1 MAINTYA
8 TLKTAVANWLRRS
21 ELTSRIPEFIT
32 MAEDK
37 LYTDR
42 RMMIRALEASTDL
55 TIDAQSESLPTRFIG
70 HRRLYLSTD
79 PVAILNYETP
89 ENFWTRYMSTTTSQ
103 PEAFTI
109 EGDNILFGP
118 APDTTYTGKL
128 LYYLRPSALSD
139 DADTNWVLANA
150 RGLLLYGALIQAAT
164 YVKDDPS
171 IAKWAA
177 LYDDLLDQVFEQD
190 KKNRFG
196 GIIQSRSGVSVT

>member
-1 MAINTYA
+1 MAIGTYA
-8 TLKTAVANWLRRS
+8 ELKTAVANWLRRS
-21 ELTSRIPEFIT
+21 ELTTRIPEFIT

-42 RMMIRALEASTDL
+42 RMMIRALESTTDL

-70 HRRLYLSTD
+70 HRRLYLSVS
-79 PVAILNYETP
+79 PVAMLTFLTP
-89 ENFWTRYMSTTTSQ
+89 ENFWTKYLSSETSQ

-128 LYYLRPSALSD
+128 LYYLRPAALSSD
-139 DADTNWVLANA
+139 SDTNFVLANA

-164 YVKDDPS
+164 YIKDDAA

-190 KKNRFG
+190 KKNRYG
-196 GIIQSRSGVSVT
+196 GVIQSFSGVSVV

>member
-1 MAINTYA
+1 MSITTYGE
-8 TLKTAVANWLRRS
+8 LKTAVANWLRRS

-42 RMMIRALEASTDL
+42 RMMVRALEASTDL

-79 PVAILNYETP
+79 PVALLNFVTP
-89 ENFWTRYMSTTTSQ
+89 ENFWSKYMSSTTSQ

-109 EGDNILFGP
+109 EGDNIIFGP
-118 APDTTYTGKL
+118 APDATYTGKL
-128 LYYLRPSALSD
+128 LYYLRPAALSAD
-139 DADTNWVLANA
+139 GDTNWVIANA

-164 YVKDDPS
+164 YIKDDAA

-177 LYDDLLDQVFEQD
+177 LYDDLLDQIAEQD
-190 KKNRFG
+190 KKNRYG
-196 GIIQSRSGVSVT
+196 GVMQAVSGVGVV